1 MAGKSS
7 KKKQK
12 GGAPQAGGARVA
24 EMKEGIRQI
33 ESFMKEAAAIAASEM
48 HRIDEIAA
56 NLGETVARLEAEIR
70 EKEEMLGQREASL
83 KELQERLSAQ
93 IRNLEDQMREK
104 ERLLAGREL
113 EMADLRSKLEGLEA
127 SYKGSVPL
135 TEENVV
141 LLEEVEP
148 GLGDG
153 LHPKVT
159 GRSMRGVEVK
169 PTKMAGRE
177 GQPSQRKSTL
187 LSLLSPMKKR
197 S

>member
-7 KKKQK
+7 KKKKK
-12 GGAPQAGGARVA
+12 GGAPEAVGAGVA

-33 ESFMKEAAAIAASEM
+33 ESFMKEAAAMAASEM
-48 HRIDEIAA
+48 QRIDEITA
-56 NLGETVARLEAEIR
+56 NLGETVARLEAGIR

-93 IRNLEDQMREK
+93 IRNLEDQIREK

-148 GLGDG
+148 VLGDG

-177 GQPSQRKSTL
+177 GQPNQKKSTL
-187 LSLLSPMKKR
+187 LSLLSPVKKR
-197 S
+197 G